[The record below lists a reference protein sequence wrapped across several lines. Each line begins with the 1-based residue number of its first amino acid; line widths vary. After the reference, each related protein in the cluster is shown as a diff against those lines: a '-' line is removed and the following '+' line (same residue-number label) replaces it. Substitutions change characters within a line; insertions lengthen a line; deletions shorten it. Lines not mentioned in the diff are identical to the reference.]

1 MRASTQPL
9 AYAGGIYLQG
19 DTLSDYCF
27 QYFVDYRAVAA
38 HVDLVT
44 AHVAAD
50 EAQRESQVRQR
61 AEPAPL
67 GKTKFLIVILVKA
80 AVPVLVAVGNA
91 IKARV
96 SAGAVRGA

>member
-1 MRASTQPL
+1 MRMPAEFTSRAIPCR
-9 AYAGGIYLQG
+9 IIVSSI
-19 DTLSDYCF
+19 LSII
-27 QYFVDYRAVAA
+27 AVAA
-38 HVDLVT
+38 HIDLVT

-67 GKTKFLIVILVKA
+67 GKTKFLIEILVKA
-80 AVPVLVAVGNA
+80 AVPILVAVGYA